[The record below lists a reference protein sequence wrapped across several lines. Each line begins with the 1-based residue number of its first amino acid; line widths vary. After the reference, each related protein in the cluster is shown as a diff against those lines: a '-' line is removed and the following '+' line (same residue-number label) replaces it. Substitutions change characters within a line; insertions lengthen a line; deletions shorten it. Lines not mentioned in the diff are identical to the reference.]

1 MLDRAIARSVRV
13 LPRGLVARVAR
24 RYIAGEDLAAAL
36 AVVDHLRDEGCVATL
51 DILGEHVTSAEQAAG
66 NALAYE
72 NALDA
77 IVGTGLPSGISVKLT
92 GLGLELDRALC
103 KAHLGRVL
111 GAAARARRFVRIDM
125 EERAHTDATLELALE
140 QRRRGYHV
148 GTVIQARLRRS
159 PGDVERLVDGDVPVR
174 LVKGIYI
181 EPAEVA
187 YTEHGEIR
195 DAFKRL
201 LAQLVDG
208 GAEVAIATHDEVLVS
223 YALDLLRRSQVPTA
237 RYEFQMLLGVRP
249 EMRRS
254 LVDAGHRVRVY
265 VPFGR
270 DWFAYSVRR
279 LQENPRMAMLIA
291 KALIWP
297 RPGGDGRISAR
308 PA

>member
-13 LPRGLVARVAR
+13 LPRGLVARVAW

-36 AVVDHLRDEGCVATL
+36 AVVERLKEDGCVATL
-51 DILGEHVTSAEQAAG
+51 DILGEHVTSAEQAAS
-66 NALAYE
+66 NARGYE

-77 IVGTGLPSGISVKLT
+77 IARTGLPSGISVKLT

-103 KAHLGRVL
+103 KAHLDRVL
-111 GAAARARRFVRIDM
+111 VAAARAHRFVRIDM
-125 EERAHTDATLELALE
+125 EERAHTDTTLELTADA
-140 QRRRGYHV
+140 RRRGYRV

-159 PGDVERLVDGDVPVR
+159 PGDIERLMDGGVPVR

-181 EPAEVA
+181 EPADVG
-187 YTEHGEIR
+187 YTGHEEIR

-201 LAQLVDG
+201 LAQLVEG
-208 GAEVAIATHDEVLVS
+208 GAEVAIATHDDVLVS
-223 YALDLLRRSQVPTA
+223 YALDVLRRSRVPPA

-249 EMRRS
+249 EMRRR
-254 LVDAGHRVRVY
+254 LVKAGHRVRVY

-291 KALIWP
+291 KALIW
-297 RPGGDGRISAR
+297 REGNGTISAP